1 MPNNTENS
9 LASRVMNA
17 SYNDL
22 RDAMDSSMASSGLV
36 GGTVVN
42 RNEYPDLAPTLN
54 NLEVV
59 YSSPPSGWVA
69 FDEAVDMANDSNGAI
84 YQALVARRAADVAR
98 RDSQRAEAMAQI
110 ELMESYNHS
119 NSGPFRVR
127 EGSTYGGS
135 TTIDRGGLTVS
146 DRMGNTRVQMGS
158 SISARSGGAS
168 GGSTSLAGYGS
179 FQLSQAARDAAENQI
194 YHHLM
199 EQFHSNRIRNVDDE
213 FDRIYEQERELQL
226 RRGLENALRT
236 PREVE
241 IITDDTFA
249 SMINTGTAYITNA
262 NLSSRIVSDRLM
274 MQAQAQLQETFA
286 RGFS

>member
-9 LASRVMNA
+9 LASRVMNV
-17 SYNDL
+17 SSNDL

-42 RNEYPDLAPTLN
+42 RSEYPDLAPTLN

-69 FDEAVDMANDSNGAI
+69 FDEAVDMANDPNGAI
-84 YQALVARRAADVAR
+84 YRALSAREATRRAEE
-98 RDSQRAEAMAQI
+98 EAQAS
-110 ELMESYNHS
+110 LWATY
-119 NSGPFRVR
+119 
-127 EGSTYGGS
+127 GSMYGGS
-135 TTIDRGGLTVS
+135 TTVDRRGLTVS

-168 GGSTSLAGYGS
+168 GGSTSRAGYGS
-179 FQLSQAARDAAENQI
+179 FQLSQAARDAAENHLHQ
-194 YHHLM
+194 HLM
-199 EQFHSNRIRNVDDE
+199 EQFHSSRIRNVDDE
-213 FDRIYEQERELQL
+213 FDRIYQQESELRI

-249 SMINTGTAYITNA
+249 STSNTGTAYITNA